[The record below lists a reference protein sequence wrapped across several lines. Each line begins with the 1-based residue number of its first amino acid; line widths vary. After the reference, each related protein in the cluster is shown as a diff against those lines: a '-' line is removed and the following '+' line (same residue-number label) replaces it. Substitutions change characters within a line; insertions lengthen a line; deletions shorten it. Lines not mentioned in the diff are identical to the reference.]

1 MHKGSRARLKER
13 NKMIHMLDIPAKDDP
28 FYVLYPLLGHCFV
41 DEPDNL
47 MIFFMQKKQFIDI
60 G

>member
-1 MHKGSRARLKER
+1 
-13 NKMIHMLDIPAKDDP
+13 MIHMLDIPAKDDP

>member
-1 MHKGSRARLKER
+1 
-13 NKMIHMLDIPAKDDP
+13 MLDIPAKDDP

-60 G
+60 GGVVAQIRELSRSLVI

>member
-1 MHKGSRARLKER
+1 
-13 NKMIHMLDIPAKDDP
+13 MLDIPAKDDP